1 MCIRDSSEAALN
13 VGARECDVYATFGEP
28 LAEVEKKIDDFRLRA
43 KKSGRNPDEI
53 RFSVSTRPIVADTE
67 AEAWDRAYSVLESVD
82 PKTNSNISAVSATG
96 SQRLVDFAKRGEV
109 LDQRLFMPIAAAT
122 GGTGNSTALVGT
134 ADQVSDALLEYYKL
148 GASTLLIR
156 GFDPIDDAKYWGKD
170 LIPMLREKV
179 YKYDK

>member
-1 MCIRDSSEAALN
+1 
-13 VGARECDVYATFGEP
+13 
-28 LAEVEKKIDDFRLRA
+28 
-43 KKSGRNPDEI
+43 
-53 RFSVSTRPIVADTE
+53 
-67 AEAWDRAYSVLESVD
+67 
-82 PKTNSNISAVSATG
+82 
-96 SQRLVDFAKRGEV
+96 
-109 LDQRLFMPIAAAT
+109 MPIAAAT

-156 GFDPIDDAKYWGKD
+156 GFDPIDDAKYWGKN